1 MGWVDGVNKNSGDVI
16 SAALWTSYL
25 GAGDGIDAM
34 ETAKVTTAG
43 DIVYATGD
51 NALSRL
57 GIGSAR
63 QVLQMNAGVS
73 APEYAASAQSVM
85 TAKGDILAA
94 SGANTM
100 TRLAVGSDGQVLTAA
115 SGQASGLSW
124 AAAPGAT
131 NAASNECVAA
141 FPNNTY
147 RTNAN
152 RDATANRIYFQ
163 VLNPPTQAYTLSE
176 FITGTI
182 GSYGSQNYII
192 SIYSFDNST
201 LTRRATSGSTVI
213 PSPSADITKLPLS
226 FQVTV
231 GSRYAM
237 AYSSSGDAS
246 HVAGTNDT
254 DNTNFTDQKGS
265 SFYYDPG
272 SFIHNSS
279 LAWSATTN
287 DFAVSGPLGVWNNG
301 GIFT

>member
-131 NAASNECVAA
+131 TAADNEMLS
-141 FPNNTY
+141 FPASGQARVLSITQPVVNRLYISVLTAVR
-147 RTNAN
+147 RTI
-152 RDATANRIYFQ
+152 T
-163 VLNPPTQAYTLSE
+163 VTE
-176 FITGTI
+176 FITPAI
-182 GSYGSQNYII
+182 GGSGNYIL
-192 SIYSFDNST
+192 SIFSFDNTNLTSRAST
-201 LTRRATSGSTVI
+201 GSTSV
-213 PSPSADITKLPLS
+213 PSSADNLTKLALS
-226 FQVTV
+226 FEMVV
-231 GSRYAM
+231 GQRYAM
-237 AYSSSGDAS
+237 GISFSDDPDVGLSTLSASSTQIKNMYGY
-246 HVAGTNDT
+246 NDV
-254 DNTNFTDQKGS
+254 
-265 SFYYDPG
+265 G
-272 SFIHNSS
+272 SFSHPST
-279 LAWSATTN
+279 LAWSAVTN
-287 DFAVSGPLGVWNNG
+287 SPTLALAPGVWNNG
-301 GIFT
+301 GLIT